1 MGQTTFS
8 GPIRS
13 LNGFIG
19 PTIAVTPLAL
29 TAAALALTPEH
40 AGETIVLNRAAGQAL
55 TLPAAMGTGAVYR
68 FFVQTTITSNSTT
81 IKVANSTDVMQGFA
95 VVLQDGGDTVVGF
108 ETAADSDTIT
118 FNGTT
123 TGGIRGALVEL
134 EDVASGLWSVNV
146 RGAATGAEVT
156 PFSATV

>member
-29 TAAALALTPEH
+29 TAAAFALTPEH

>member
-8 GPIRS
+8 GPVRS

-19 PTIAVTPLAL
+19 PTIAVTPLAATSATL
-29 TAAALALTPEH
+29 VLTPEA
-40 AGETIVLNRAAGQAL
+40 AGETVVLNRAAGQAI
-55 TLPAAMGTGAVYR
+55 TLPAAAGSGSIYR

-95 VVLQDGGDTVVGF
+95 VVLQDAGDTMLGF

-118 FNGTT
+118 FNGNS
-123 TGGIRGALVEL
+123 TGGVRGTLVEL
-134 EDVASGLWSVNV
+134 IDVASGLWSVNV
-146 RGAATGAEVT
+146 RGAATGAEAT